1 MRLDVLP
8 INESIYRYSDSVN
21 AKMCPVCKS
30 CTENLHH
37 FLKDCPLYSNLR
49 NDICPDL
56 ISLSIEEIV
65 KGRGSKGTKK
75 FRKAM
80 ARGFLT
86 LLKNEKQ
93 LFSMPVP

>member
-1 MRLDVLP
+1 MP
-8 INESIYRYSDSVN
+8 QICHGSKGYSDSVN

-37 FLKDCPLYSNLR
+37 FLKDCPLYSKLR

-65 KGRGSKGTKK
+65 K
-75 FRKAM
+75 ANLM
-80 ARGFLT
+80 ANVIGKYVFLALKMRSRAIET
-86 LLKNEKQ
+86 LSDDE
-93 LFSMPVP
+93 